1 MSVDFTVEAQV
12 RADMG
17 KGASRRLRHQ
27 GMIPGIVYGADKDA
41 QSIMMDHN
49 KVIHHIENEA
59 FFSHILELS
68 IDGKAESVVLK
79 DMQRHPAKRTVLHM
93 DFMRVSAKEAIRMQ
107 VPLHFTGEEVA
118 PGIKTGGGI
127 VSHLMT
133 DVEISCLP
141 ADLPEYLEVDM
152 SSLEVGDSLHL
163 SDIPLPK
170 GVEIVELTHGEEHD
184 SAIANIHMPRAVVEE
199 EEEAVTTE
207 EAESEGESESEDS
220 E

>member
-1 MSVDFTVEAQV
+1 MSVDFTVEAQP

-27 GMIPGIVYGADKDA
+27 GMIPGIVYGTDKDA

-107 VPLHFTGEEVA
+107 VPLHFTGEDIA

-152 SSLEVGDSLHL
+152 SSLEIGDSLHL

-199 EEEAVTTE
+199 EEAVTTE
-207 EAESEGESESEDS
+207 EVESEGESESEDS

>member
-1 MSVDFTVEAQV
+1 MSVDFTVEAQA

-27 GMIPGIVYGADKDA
+27 GMVPGIVYGADKDA

-68 IDGKAESVVLK
+68 VDGKSENVVVK
-79 DMQRHPAKRTVLHM
+79 DMQRHPARRTVLHM
-93 DFMRVSAKEAIRMQ
+93 DFLRVSAKEAIRMQ
-107 VPLHFTGEEVA
+107 VPLHFIGEDVA

-152 SSLEVGDSLHL
+152 SALNVGDSLHL

-184 SAIANIHMPRAVVEE
+184 SAIANIHMPRAAVEE
-199 EEEAVTTE
+199 EEVVVTGE
-207 EAESEGESESEDS
+207 EAESEGESESEGG